1 MLTLIDLFLLR
12 HSSNL
17 LNILGVDFWSDVGP
31 DSKVVDIMV
40 DPLQVERVSE
50 YLSLHGVQFEV
61 CLVSHGGSWLSL
73 AVICKLAF
81 VYHFSF
87 KVMIEDLQREIDM
100 ENEVEDISD
109 VYGNIL
115 VFLGLC

>member
-1 MLTLIDLFLLR
+1 MLTLIDLFLLP

-61 CLVSHGGSWLSL
+61 CLVSHGGSWPSL
-73 AVICKLAF
+73 AVICCQDGSL
-81 VYHFSF
+81 
-87 KVMIEDLQREIDM
+87 L
-100 ENEVEDISD
+100 
-109 VYGNIL
+109 IL
-115 VFLGLC
+115 GDDRGSTERNRHGE